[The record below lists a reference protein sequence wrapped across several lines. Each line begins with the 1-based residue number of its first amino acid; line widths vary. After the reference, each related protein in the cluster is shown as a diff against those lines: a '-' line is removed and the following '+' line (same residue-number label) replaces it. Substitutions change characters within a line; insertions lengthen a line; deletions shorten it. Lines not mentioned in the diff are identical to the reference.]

1 MKTKASSQEKV
12 IVIPCS
18 GIGKAFGSISRD
30 AVYEV
35 IENLRKDTTQTLCLA
50 LLVSGDEESLQ
61 LVRKNK
67 CITVDGCPLQ
77 CAQKNVELAGGN
89 LAGSLRVVD
98 VYKDNR
104 HLKPRS
110 VTFLDPDGQQM
121 ALVLAEKVAKNADE
135 LLGNAE

>member
-1 MKTKASSQEKV
+1 MKMKATSQEKV
-12 IVIPCS
+12 VVIPCS

-35 IENLRKDTTQTLCLA
+35 TENLRKDTTQTLCLA

-61 LVRKNK
+61 LVRNSK

-77 CAQKNVELAGGN
+77 CAQKNVSLAGGN

-98 VYKDNR
+98 AYKDNR
-104 HLKPRS
+104 QLKPKS
-110 VTFLDPDGQQM
+110 VTFLDSDGQQM
-121 ALVLAEKVAKNADE
+121 ALAIAEKVAEKVDD
-135 LLGNAE
+135 LLGEH

>member
-1 MKTKASSQEKV
+1 MKMKVASQEKV

-35 IENLRKDTTQTLCLA
+35 TENLRKDTTRTLCLA

-61 LVRKNK
+61 LVRNSK

-77 CAQKNVELAGGN
+77 CAEKNVKLAGGN
-89 LAGSLRVVD
+89 LARSLRVVD
-98 VYKDNR
+98 AYKDNR
-104 HLKPRS
+104 HLKPKS

-121 ALVLAEKVAKNADE
+121 ALAVAEKVAKNVDE
-135 LLGNAE
+135 LLGEN